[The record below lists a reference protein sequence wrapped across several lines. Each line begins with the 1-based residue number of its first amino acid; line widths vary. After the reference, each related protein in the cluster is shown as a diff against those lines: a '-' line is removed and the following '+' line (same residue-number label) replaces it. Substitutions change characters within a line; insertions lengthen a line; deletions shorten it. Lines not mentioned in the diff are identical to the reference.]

1 MATLSTGIVE
11 NVYCRVCRLT
21 DLTLE
26 KTLNTRILGAGALAI
41 AALIAAG
48 CGGAADTKDATAATG
63 SGTGA
68 KLALV
73 AYSTPQVV
81 YDELTPKFAATPA
94 GRGTAFTASYGA
106 SGDQS
111 RAVDSGLPADV
122 VAFSLAPDITRLV
135 KDGLVAPDWTSEPHN
150 GIVTDSVTTFVVRK
164 GNPKHIRT
172 WADLLKPG
180 VQVLTPNPF
189 TSGGARWNIMA
200 AYGAQLKLGR
210 TPAQALAYLRE
221 LFTKHVPVQDK
232 SARDALQTF
241 TGGKGDVLLSYENEA
256 ITARQ
261 KGEKVDYHTP
271 DQTILI
277 ENPVAVT
284 KNAKPQARA
293 FLRYLW
299 TPAAQA
305 VFAKHGYRPVVAAVA
320 RRFSS
325 RFAEP
330 KTLFTIDDLGGWDK
344 VMTDFFDPANGAV
357 AKIEQDAGV
366 STAK

>member
-1 MATLSTGIVE
+1 VKARMLSAAV
-11 NVYCRVCRLT
+11 V
-21 DLTLE
+21 
-26 KTLNTRILGAGALAI
+26 ALV
-41 AALIAAG
+41 ALVAAG
-48 CGGAADTKDATAATG
+48 CGGASDTKDATAATG
-63 SGTGA
+63 GGGGA
-68 KLALV
+68 KLSLV

-81 YDELTPKFAATPA
+81 YDELAPKFAATA
-94 GRGTAFTASYGA
+94 DGKGTSFNSSYGA

-111 RAVDSGLPADV
+111 RAVESGLPADV

-135 KDGLVAPDWTSEPHN
+135 KDKLVAPDWTSEPHK
-150 GIVTDSVTTFVVRK
+150 GIVTDSVTTFLVRK
-164 GNPKHIRT
+164 GNPKHIKT

-200 AYGAQLKLGR
+200 AYGAQLKQGK
-210 TPAQALAYLRE
+210 TPTEALAYLKE

-256 ITARQ
+256 ITAQQ
-261 KGEKVDYHTP
+261 KGEKVDYVTP

-284 KNAKPQARA
+284 TKADPEAKK
-293 FLRYLW
+293 FLDYLW
-299 TPAAQA
+299 TPAAQT
-305 VFAKHGYRPVVAAVA
+305 VFAKHGYRPVVLSVA
-320 RRFSS
+320 SQFTSQ
-325 RFAEP
+325 FPQP

-344 VMTDFFDPANGAV
+344 VMTEFFDPQKGSV
-357 AKIEQDAGV
+357 AKIEDAAGV

>member
-1 MATLSTGIVE
+1 VKVRMLSAAV
-11 NVYCRVCRLT
+11 V
-21 DLTLE
+21 
-26 KTLNTRILGAGALAI
+26 ALV
-41 AALIAAG
+41 ALVAAG
-48 CGGAADTKDATAATG
+48 CGGASDTKDATAATG
-63 SGTGA
+63 GGGA

-81 YDELTPKFAATPA
+81 YDELAPKFAATA
-94 GRGTAFTASYGA
+94 QGKGVSFTSSYGA

-135 KDGLVAPDWTSEPHN
+135 KDGLVDADWTSEPHK

-210 TPAQALAYLRE
+210 TPAQALAYLKE

-256 ITARQ
+256 ITAQQ
-261 KGEKVDYHTP
+261 KGEKVDYVTP

-284 KNAKPQARA
+284 KKAKPQAKA
-293 FLRYLW
+293 FLDYLW
-299 TPAAQA
+299 TPAAQT
-305 VFAKHGYRPVVAAVA
+305 VFAKHGYRPVVPSVA
-320 RRFSS
+320 K
-325 RFAEP
+325 RFASQFPTP

-344 VMTDFFDPANGAV
+344 VMTDFFDPTNGSV

>member
-1 MATLSTGIVE
+1 VKARMLSAAV
-11 NVYCRVCRLT
+11 V
-21 DLTLE
+21 
-26 KTLNTRILGAGALAI
+26 ALV
-41 AALIAAG
+41 ALVAAG
-48 CGGAADTKDATAATG
+48 CGGASDTKDATAATG
-63 SGTGA
+63 GGGGA
-68 KLALV
+68 KLSLV

-81 YDELTPKFAATPA
+81 YDELAPKFAATA
-94 GRGTAFTASYGA
+94 DGKGTSFNSSYGA

-111 RAVDSGLPADV
+111 RAVESGLPADV

-135 KDGLVAPDWTSEPHN
+135 KDKLVAPDWTSEPHK
-150 GIVTDSVTTFVVRK
+150 GIVTDSVTTFLVRK
-164 GNPKHIRT
+164 GNPKHIKT

-200 AYGAQLKLGR
+200 AYGAQLKQGK
-210 TPAQALAYLRE
+210 TPTEALAYLKE

-256 ITARQ
+256 ITAQQ
-261 KGEKVDYHTP
+261 KGEKVDYVTP

-284 KNAKPQARA
+284 TKADPEAKK
-293 FLRYLW
+293 FLDYLW
-299 TPAAQA
+299 TPAAQT
-305 VFAKHGYRPVVAAVA
+305 VFAKHGYRPVVPSVA
-320 RRFSS
+320 SQFTSQ
-325 RFAEP
+325 FPQP

-344 VMTDFFDPANGAV
+344 VMTEFFDPQKGSV
-357 AKIEQDAGV
+357 AKIEDAAGV

>member
-1 MATLSTGIVE
+1 MKARMLSAAAV
-11 NVYCRVCRLT
+11 
-21 DLTLE
+21 
-26 KTLNTRILGAGALAI
+26 ALV
-41 AALIAAG
+41 ALVAAG
-48 CGGAADTKDATAATG
+48 CGGASDTKGG
-63 SGTGA
+63 SSSSGGGE
-68 KLALV
+68 KLSLV

-81 YDELTPKFAATPA
+81 YDELQPKFAATGA
-94 GRGTAFTASYGA
+94 GEGTSFSSSYGA

-111 RAVDSGLPADV
+111 RAVESGLPADV

-135 KDGLVAPDWTSEPHN
+135 KANLVSSDWTSEPHK
-150 GIVTDSVTTFVVRK
+150 GMVTDSVTTFVVRK
-164 GNPKHIRT
+164 GNPKNIHT

-200 AYGAQLKLGR
+200 AYGAQLKQGK
-210 TPAQALAYLRE
+210 TPDQALAYLKE

-256 ITARQ
+256 ITAQQ
-261 KGEKVDYHTP
+261 KGEKVDYVTP

-284 KNAKPQARA
+284 TKAKPEAKK
-293 FLRYLW
+293 FLDYLW
-299 TPAAQA
+299 TPAAQTI
-305 VFAKHGYRPVVAAVA
+305 FAKHGYRPVVPSVA
-320 RRFSS
+320 KKFTSQ
-325 RFAEP
+325 FPKP

-344 VMTDFFDPANGAV
+344 VMTDFFDPQNGSV
-357 AKIEQDAGV
+357 AKIEDAAGV
-366 STAK
+366 STAS

>member
-1 MATLSTGIVE
+1 MLSAAAVAGI
-11 NVYCRVCRLT
+11 
-21 DLTLE
+21 
-26 KTLNTRILGAGALAI
+26 ALV
-41 AALIAAG
+41 AAG

-63 SGTGA
+63 GGGA

-81 YDELTPKFAATPA
+81 YDELTPKFAATPQ
-94 GRGTAFTASYGA
+94 GQGVSFTSSYGA

-111 RAVDSGLPADV
+111 RAVDSGLPADI

-135 KDGLVAPDWTSEPHN
+135 KDGLVDASWTSEPHN
-150 GIVTDSVTTFVVRK
+150 GIVTDSVTTFIVRK
-164 GNPKHIRT
+164 GNPKHIHT

-210 TPAQALAYLRE
+210 TPAQALAYLQE

-256 ITARQ
+256 ITAQQ
-261 KGEKVDYHTP
+261 KGEKVDYVTP

-284 KNAKPQARA
+284 KKAKPQAKA
-293 FLRYLW
+293 FLDYLW

-305 VFAKHGYRPVVAAVA
+305 VFAKHGYRPVVPSVA
-320 RRFSS
+320 K
-325 RFAEP
+325 RFASQFPAP

-344 VMTDFFDPANGAV
+344 VMTDFFDPTNGSV